1 MGRAYA
7 RVPSGA
13 SGSNVRAKTSVGA
26 KIALP
31 LVFARMQT
39 TSHVTAEQLADEL
52 AQFLMSTM
60 KTAQAGVF
68 EVVAELD
75 LSMTQLKILH
85 ILDGTADQELTP
97 SELAQIVG
105 LSPAATGRAVDAL
118 VRSGIVSRRDDE
130 ADRRV
135 KRLAL
140 TEAGTAA
147 VTRIARARLDGL
159 AKVVSTLDP
168 AQRDALSAAL
178 TPLLPHSP
186 TPDACAAPR
195 TEDSP

>member
-1 MGRAYA
+1 
-7 RVPSGA
+7 
-13 SGSNVRAKTSVGA
+13 
-26 KIALP
+26 
-31 LVFARMQT
+31 MQSPT
-39 TSHVTAEQLADEL
+39 GISAEEL
-52 AQFLMSTM
+52 AAQIGRFLMTTM
-60 KTAQAGVF
+60 KTAQAEVF
-68 EVVAELD
+68 HVVEELE

-85 ILDGTADQELTP
+85 ILDGSDQELTP

-118 VRSGIVSRRDDE
+118 VRGGVVSRRDDD

-140 TEAGTAA
+140 TAVGTAA

-159 AKVVSTLDP
+159 AKVVDTLDP

-178 TPLLPHSP
+178 APLLPHSP
-186 TPDACAAPR
+186 TPDTCAAPR
-195 TEDSP
+195 TETSA